1 MKNIE
6 IPIKNKTKTYRFF
19 EILPGTLSWFILFLP
34 IILSII
40 NPSLAAYFIIMYI
53 VTWLLRAVVM
63 SFRIFQ
69 AYHRMKWRQS
79 LNWREMLNDVENF
92 DESISR
98 LYSKERDRFERWH
111 YSNLLRYKASEQA
124 KIKPSKLYHAVIVAI
139 YNEGIE
145 VVEPTVKAVL
155 ETSYDTSKVILYL
168 AYEERGGAEAEE
180 VINRLVA
187 QYSDKFYV
195 MKSIKHPKDIP
206 GEVIGKGGNITYA
219 GRDLQKEIEKRKI
232 SPDNVLVT
240 TLDADNQPHVNYL
253 ASVAYAYLT
262 EDDRQFK
269 SFQPIPMYTNNI
281 WDAPAPM
288 RLIAVGSSFWW
299 SIQSVRPHLLR
310 NFSSHA
316 QGLRALID
324 TDFWSTR
331 TIVEDGHQFWRT
343 YFRYDG
349 KHEVIP
355 TFVPIYQDAVLS
367 DTYVRTFK
375 AQFVQLRRW
384 AWGATDV
391 AYVAVKSFDE
401 TCKAPVGDRIFKFFR
416 LLDSHV
422 SWATAPLILA
432 GAAWTPILFSP
443 DGRESIVAHQL
454 PSIASFLQTVALF
467 GIPAMIYL
475 SFKMLPPRPKH
486 YKRRRSLLMLVQ
498 WILTPVV
505 SILYGAFSALYS
517 QTRLMFG
524 KYYDKFDVTKK
535 VKKEAQVKPS

>member
-6 IPIKNKTKTYRFF
+6 IPIENKTKTYRFF
-19 EILPGTLSWFILFLP
+19 EILPGTMSWLILFLP
-34 IILSII
+34 IILSVI
-40 NPSLAAYFIIMYI
+40 NPSLAAYFIIMYM
-53 VTWLLRAVVM
+53 VTWLLRAAVM

-69 AYHRMKWRQS
+69 AYHKMQWRQG
-79 LNWREMLNDVENF
+79 LNWQKMLSDIENF
-92 DESISR
+92 DKAICE
-98 LYSKERDRFERWH
+98 LHNKKRDRFERWH
-111 YSNLLRYKASEQA
+111 YENLLSYKISDQE
-124 KIKPSKLYHAVIVAI
+124 KVKPSDLFHAIIIAI
-139 YNEGIE
+139 YNESIE
-145 VVEPTVKAVL
+145 IVEPTVKAVIN
-155 ETSYDTSKVILYL
+155 SNYDTSKIILYL
-168 AYEERGGAEAEE
+168 AYEERGGAQTEE
-180 VINRLVA
+180 VASRLKSK
-187 QYSDKFYV
+187 YGDKFFI
-195 MKSIKHPKDIP
+195 MKTTKHPKDIP

-219 GRDLQKEIEKRKI
+219 GLDLKKEIEKRNI
-232 SPDNVLVT
+232 DPINVLVT
-240 TLDADNQPHVNYL
+240 TLDADNQPHENYL
-253 ASVAYAYLT
+253 ASIAYAYLT
-262 EDDRQFK
+262 EENRQYK

-391 AYVAVKSFDE
+391 AYVATKSME
-401 TCKAPVGDRIFKFFR
+401 EACNAPAWDRIFKFFR

-432 GAAWTPILFSP
+432 GAAWAPILFSP
-443 DGRESIVAHQL
+443 VGRESIVAHQL

-475 SFKMLPPRPKH
+475 SFQMLPPRPKH

-524 KYYDKFDVTKK
+524 KYYGQFDVTKK
-535 VKKEAQVKPS
+535 VKKGTS